1 MQHFDQWLLLVAVE
15 IDVASFQSNAC
26 DTMWCFLKR
35 LSILMGLKSKKK
47 KRMLFSCLASWHH
60 AKEKRQKSMAKV
72 VFGQFGKRNSQKQR
86 QTILECVV

>member
-15 IDVASFQSNAC
+15 MDVASFQSNAC

-35 LSILMGLKSKKK
+35 LSILMGLKSFKKK
-47 KRMLFSCLASWHH
+47 NAFFMSTIDRGIM
-60 AKEKRQKSMAKV
+60 QKKNGKKAW
-72 VFGQFGKRNSQKQR
+72 QRWFGKRNSQKQR